1 MENIFTIN
9 SLIVLV
15 FVLCYICIVFEETIK
30 MSKTAFALLAGIV
43 CWTLLFVG
51 NPSHI
56 KESMGHFS
64 HHFSKISEIL
74 FFLLGAMT
82 IVEIIDSHHG
92 FRIITRLITTQSK
105 VRLLWISSFLCF
117 FMSAVLD
124 NLTTAIVMISLL
136 RKILKS
142 REDIKFYGGMVV
154 IAANAGGAWTPIGDV
169 TTTMLWIGNQIS
181 SGAIMQS
188 LFLPSLV
195 SIVVPLGFISI
206 KMKGYFESATEKSE
220 IEEKAP
226 GLEKHETNKI
236 FILGVGSLIFVP
248 IFKTLTGMPPFMGIL
263 LGVASMWILVELLHN
278 KKEEHISK
286 HYSIKSALEKTDVPS
301 VLFFLGILLAIS
313 CLETT
318 GMLNQASEYLSKAI
332 PNNNMVIFLIGI
344 LSAVIDNV
352 PLVAAC
358 QGMYPLSMYPT
369 DDNVWI
375 FLAYTAGTGGSI
387 LIIGSAAGVAV
398 MGMAKIDFM
407 WYLKKISIWAFIG
420 YVAGAL
426 VYLYI

>member
-1 MENIFTIN
+1 MENIFTN
-9 SLIVLV
+9 SIIILI
-15 FVLCYICIVFEETIK
+15 FIICYACIAFEESLK

-43 CWTLLFVG
+43 CWTLYFVG
-51 NPSHI
+51 NPAHT
-56 KESMGHFS
+56 EENMGHFS

-82 IVEIIDSHHG
+82 IVEIMDSHHS
-92 FRIITRLITTQSK
+92 FRIITRLITTHNK
-105 VRLLWISSFLCF
+105 VRLLWIASFLCF
-117 FMSAVLD
+117 FMSSVLD
-124 NLTTAIVMISLL
+124 NLTTSIVMISLL

-142 REDIKFYGGMVV
+142 KEDLKFYGGMVV

-181 SGAIMQS
+181 SGTIMQS
-188 LFLPSLV
+188 LFIPSVV
-195 SIVVPLGFISI
+195 SMVVPLGIISI
-206 KMKGYFESATEKSE
+206 KMKGDFEFVPEKSE

-236 FILGVGSLIFVP
+236 FILGVGSLVFVP

-263 LGVASMWILVELLHN
+263 LGLASMWILVEILHN
-278 KKEEHISK
+278 KKEEHVAK

-318 GMLNQASEYLSKAI
+318 GMLHTASEFLSKAI
-332 PNNNMVIFLIGI
+332 PDNNMVIFLIGL
-344 LSAVIDNV
+344 LSAIIDNV

-358 QGMYPLSMYPT
+358 QGMYSLDNYPL
-369 DDNVWI
+369 DDNLWI
-375 FLAYTAGTGGSI
+375 FLAYAAGTGGSI

-407 WYLKKISIWAFIG
+407 WYFKKISIWAFIG

-426 VYLYI
+426 AYLYI